1 MGKEKEK
8 ETEDRNIIQ
17 VYPEELIIT
26 GTYFHQR
33 LKYVTLKNWSPYRV
47 GYKVKSSHPDNYT
60 IKPTTGVMESNESVL
75 IRVLLYRYTNK
86 TFNEKHYLSLF
97 ALTIDQKEAAD
108 EAVLE
113 HLEDAT
119 EPAYVKLPIRFKS
132 DNNEQPSP
140 LDDSTQ
146 VKKLSSHLLAKF
158 GDSKKS
164 KSLKGK
170 EAQKDEES
178 LTPDGQ
184 MGKPIA
190 ENGAQQSTEEQIA
203 KELEHLRQIEND
215 PALQTGAN
223 KKQGDENEEPA
234 ETTFSD
240 YFNNVLSQ
248 PDTFFWMTCALL
260 FLIILTR

>member
-33 LKYVTLKNWSPYRV
+33 LKQLHDQTNYWSD
-47 GYKVKSSHPDNYT
+47 G
-60 IKPTTGVMESNESVL
+60 IKRKRPHSCTVV
-75 IRVLLYRYTNK
+75 
-86 TFNEKHYLSLF
+86 
-97 ALTIDQKEAAD
+97 QKEAAD